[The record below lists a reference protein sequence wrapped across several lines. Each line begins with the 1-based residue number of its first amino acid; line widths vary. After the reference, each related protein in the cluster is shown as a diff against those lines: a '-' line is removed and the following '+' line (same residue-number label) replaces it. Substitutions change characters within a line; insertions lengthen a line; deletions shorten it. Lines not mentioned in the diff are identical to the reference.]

1 MASIRHPSATASPAP
16 PPAVT
21 PTQPASGKASPETEA
36 VLDRV
41 LNRGEATPQEA
52 YHLIRAPTAEVPALM
67 LAASALRDRYRPR
80 VVTCSRKVF
89 IPLTNLCRDTCGYC
103 TFVRQPDDPQAHTM
117 APEEVLAVARAA
129 RRAGCKEA
137 LFSLGDKPEL
147 KYPSYRRWLK
157 QRGYAST
164 LQYLRDM
171 CELVHRETGL
181 LPHANPGLMTE
192 EDIACLRPVSVSM
205 GLMLETVSARLLRP
219 GMTHYRCPDKV
230 PKQRLA
236 TIEAAGRLRVAFT
249 TGILIGIGE
258 TPEERV
264 DSLFAIKELHE
275 RYGHIQEVIVQNF
288 RAKPDIPMRDQPE
301 PTLLDMLRTIA
312 VARLV
317 LGGGMNLQA
326 PPNLAGDPDT
336 SGHGSYQRY
345 LLAGI
350 NDWGGVSPV
359 TRDYINPERPW
370 PQLPKLRQM
379 SEQAGFELRE
389 RLAIYPE
396 YIVQNQGFIP
406 AALSERVHALAG
418 ADGLVKRE
426 SEQW

>member
-1 MASIRHPSATASPAP
+1 MAITRQLSPVVEPAAARPPASRSDSPA
-16 PPAVT
+16 
-21 PTQPASGKASPETEA
+21 TEA
-36 VLDRV
+36 VIARVLDRG
-41 LNRGEATPQEA
+41 RATAEEA
-52 YHLIRAPTAEVPALM
+52 YGLIRAPAAEVPALM

-80 VVTCSRKVF
+80 VVTYSRKVF
-89 IPLTNLCRDTCGYC
+89 IPLTNLCRDICGYC

-137 LFSLGDKPEL
+137 LFSLGDKPEA

-164 LQYLRDM
+164 LHYLRDM
-171 CELVHRETGL
+171 CDLVYRETGL
-181 LPHANPGLMTE
+181 LPHVNPGLMTE
-192 EDIACLRPVSVSM
+192 EDIAALREVSVSM
-205 GLMLETVSARLLRP
+205 GIMLETVSDRILRP
-219 GMTHYRCPDKV
+219 GQAHHRCPDKV
-230 PKQRLA
+230 PKRRLA
-236 TIEAAGRLRVAFT
+236 TIEAAGRQRVAFT

-258 TPEERV
+258 TAEERV
-264 DSLFAIKELHE
+264 DSLFAIRELHE
-275 RYGHIQEVIVQNF
+275 HYGHVQEVIVQNF

-312 VARLV
+312 VARLI

-326 PPNLAGDPDT
+326 PPNLAGD
-336 SGHGSYQRY
+336 SYQLY

-370 PQLPKLRQM
+370 PQLLHLRQL
-379 SEQAGFELRE
+379 SEDAGFPLRE

-396 YIVQNQGFIP
+396 YIIDNESFIP
-406 AALSERVHALAG
+406 APLRQGVNHLAG
-418 ADGLVKRE
+418 SDGLVRRE
-426 SEQW
+426 DEQW